1 MSSLTPLTIRINRNG
16 RGRGGGGEGEGRV
29 EWGFHN
35 EALEKR
41 EKGNRKVD
49 RTLDLPHTGLCG
61 EGGRQ
66 LGCARGV
73 DDVLQHKDLMGRAN
87 HGL

>member
-1 MSSLTPLTIRINRNG
+1 MAE
-16 RGRGGGGEGEGRV
+16 EGEEGV
-29 EWGFHN
+29 KEKAEWSGDFTTKPW
-35 EALEKR
+35 KR
-41 EKGNRKVD
+41 ERKETEKVD

-66 LGCARGV
+66 LGCASGV